1 MCSSMKRKK
10 STNNASDIDS
20 DLITVNNFFACF
32 VKEIS
37 VTKYGSDK
45 ELTPTFSPHE
55 IFQYSDSMLKH
66 LPKDALKKIGKEIV
80 YSKEPVYFNMTT
92 IDRRIHDGSDFTITG
107 LSNMQIATAK
117 ANTAKDLNL
126 VDTISKFQNQLKDS
140 MFIEFH

>member
-32 VKEIS
+32 VKEIN

-45 ELTPTFSPHE
+45 ELTPTFSP
-55 IFQYSDSMLKH
+55 
-66 LPKDALKKIGKEIV
+66 KEIV

-107 LSNMQIATAK
+107 LSNTQIATAK